1 MNANLSQ
8 RDERIDLRL
17 SGEVKTLLA
26 RAASYSGMSLS
37 GFLLSAAADKAR
49 QVVAEQELLT
59 LSVKDWEAFLAALDQ
74 AEQPRPQLEAA
85 ARRYKN
91 RRAGADAG

>member
-1 MNANLSQ
+1 MNTNISQ

-17 SGEVKTLLA
+17 SGEIKTLLA

-49 QVVAEQELLT
+49 QVVAEQEMLT
-59 LSVKDWEAFLAALDQ
+59 LSARDWETFLAALDQ
-74 AEQPRPQLEAA
+74 TEQPRPKLEAA
-85 ARRYKN
+85 ARRYQN
-91 RRAGADAG
+91 RRTGADAG